1 MNRII
6 IIFVLLVIS
15 YLSLADTQIPAG
27 NVSGIWELSGSPF
40 YINGEITIPNNA
52 TLNIESGVEVI
63 FTGFYKFN
71 VQGQLLA
78 IGTEENLI
86 HFTINDTTGFSNTNS
101 SAGGWHAIRFDNTP
115 VVNDS
120 SKIIYCKLEYAKAY
134 GGGERFGGAIYINN
148 FSKVLISNSI
158 ITNNMASGW
167 GKGAGIYCENAN
179 LNISNN
185 EFINNYVSWG
195 RGGGIHCDY
204 SNLLINNNIFRDN
217 TVNSTASEGAG
228 IYCDH
233 SNSVIT
239 NNIFDNNIASG
250 TGADGAGIYC
260 ISSSEPLIIMN
271 NTFLNNQLYGNCD
284 SGSAIGVNYH
294 EYVLISDNYFGG
306 NRGGIHISQTTNAV
320 ITQNIFENNIF
331 MTTVAIGADSIYIS
345 ENEICNNTG
354 RGISIGG
361 STGIIENNLISGNSS
376 NQKGAGISVSGSN
389 FIIQNNEIIGN
400 YSSDKGGGLYLY
412 GANPG
417 IIRNNIIKGNS
428 TLNKGGAIYT
438 YSGNLTIEN
447 NLFEENTCQYD
458 GGAIYLCHASG
469 DINIIK
475 NIFTDN
481 HSINSEGGAI
491 YSFGSDCDP
500 NIINNTFVG
509 NSADNSGGAI
519 YSDFSTC
526 YIENSILW
534 NNLPNEISGGV
545 YVTYSDIEGGYNGIG
560 NINADPLFEDIGNG
574 NFNLTENSPCL
585 DAGNPNS
592 PPDPDGT
599 IIDMGAL
606 YFPHIAIYADFTVNT
621 VLGSPPLTV
630 HFTDLSHSPNT
641 NIVAWLWDF
650 DNNGTIDSYV
660 QNPTYIYEEEGVYSV
675 SLTAIG
681 EEGDIDTELK
691 EDYITVHIPTIINI
705 PDDEPTIQ
713 AGIDIAVPGD
723 IVLVHPGTY
732 IENINFN
739 GKNIT
744 VGSLFLTTQDTTYIS
759 QTIIDGNQELSTAI
773 FCSGEDSTA
782 VLYGV
787 TITNGLAVIK
797 DFEWGGGI
805 FCHNSSP
812 TLTDL
817 VVSDNTAYFGGG
829 IAAHNH
835 ANPKIVN
842 SIIKNNQALSSGGGI
857 FSNYNSNPIIRQTAI
872 IDNESDG
879 NGGGIVSWESEMILD
894 NVTLAGNSSNS
905 AGGGIYLGN
914 SNCSINSSILWD
926 NFPEEIILYSFEE
939 LSSVT
944 ISYSD
949 IQNGISGIIV
959 NNGTVNWLNGNEISN
974 PLFIENYHLSE
985 NSPCIDAGDPSFQLD
1000 PDGTITDMGF
1010 FFFNQ
1015 GIPEMLEL
1023 LYFTANYLS
1032 ENNGQINWTTNNEIN
1047 VLGFNIYRGESEDDF
1062 QNGEAILINDELI
1075 AGSGTTSEPIEYE
1088 FQDENNLMS
1097 GVDYYYWLECVNYA
1111 GSTEIFG
1118 AFPLLNVLHTNI
1130 HIAVNGS
1137 DDTGDGTEENP
1148 FATIQHGIYIS
1159 QNGDSIFVHPG
1170 IYNENINY
1178 NGKSIIIGSLY
1189 LTTQDT
1195 CYISQTIIDGNENG
1209 SVVRFESNEDTTS
1222 VLCGFTITNG
1232 TESGIYCANSSPTI
1246 LRSKIIAN
1254 STSNYGAGIRCENN
1268 SNPILKFTE
1277 ITNNISQGS
1286 GGGIGCL
1293 SGSSPIL
1300 TNVTIANNT
1309 AGYLGGGIS
1318 CIAVLDFIMINS
1330 IMWDNEPFEL
1340 HIYNSDLHIFY
1351 SDIQGGWLGEGNIYE
1366 DPLFTDPV
1374 NGNFHLT
1381 EESPCIDAGTSF
1393 FEWNGNIIIDL
1404 DEDEYFGLA
1413 PEMGA
1418 YEYCFVE
1425 ADENY
1430 NIPHFKTV
1438 LFQNYPNPFN
1448 PETAISFQLSAD
1460 SKVDLKVYNIKGQ
1473 KVKTLVNE
1481 LLPAGEHSAI
1491 WNGRDDNNKPVG
1503 SGIYFFKLRAG
1514 KFTETKKMILLK

>member
-1 MNRII
+1 
-6 IIFVLLVIS
+6 
-15 YLSLADTQIPAG
+15 
-27 NVSGIWELSGSPF
+27 
-40 YINGEITIPNNA
+40 
-52 TLNIESGVEVI
+52 
-63 FTGFYKFN
+63 
-71 VQGQLLA
+71 
-78 IGTEENLI
+78 
-86 HFTINDTTGFSNTNS
+86 
-101 SAGGWHAIRFDNTP
+101 
-115 VVNDS
+115 
-120 SKIIYCKLEYAKAY
+120 LEYGKAY
-134 GGGERFGGAIYINN
+134 GGGENSGGAIFIKNY
-148 FSKVLISNSI
+148 SKVLISDSI
-158 ITNNMASGW
+158 IMNNEALFINCTT
-167 GKGAGIYCENAN
+167 GKGAGIYCENSH
-179 LNISNN
+179 IRIVNN
-185 EFINNYVSWG
+185 TFRDNYVYFG
-195 RGGGIHCDY
+195 DGGGIYCNN
-204 SNLLINNNIFRDN
+204 SNPMITGNTIENN
-217 TVNSTASEGAG
+217 TVFLTGADGGG
-228 IYCDH
+228 IFCTH
-233 SNSVIT
+233 SNPVIT

-250 TGADGAGIYC
+250 TSANGAGIYC
-260 ISSSEPLIIMN
+260 QYNSEFIVINN
-271 NTFLNNQLYGNCD
+271 NTIFNNNLNGNSD
-284 SGSAIGVNYH
+284 SG
-294 EYVLISDNYFGG
+294 
-306 NRGGIHISQTTNAV
+306 GGIGMYHCGNVSIYENVLTGNKGGIQISYSNNV
-320 ITQNIFENNIF
+320 EITQNNVSDNISYP
-331 MTTVAIGADSIYIS
+331 AINAHGDSIYIS
-345 ENEICNNTG
+345 ENEIYNNTG
-354 RGISIGG
+354 GGINAGG
-361 STGIIENNLISGNSS
+361 SIVIIEDNYIFGNSS

-389 FIIQNNEIIGN
+389 VIIQNNEIIDN
-400 YSSDKGGGLYLY
+400 YSSNKGGGLYLY

-447 NLFEENTCQYD
+447 NLIEDNFCQYD

-526 YIENSILW
+526 FIENSILW

-744 VGSLFLTTQDTTYIS
+744 VGSLFLTTQDTIYIS

-782 VLYGV
+782 VLCGL

-817 VVSDNTAYFGGG
+817 IVYGNTAYFGGG
-829 IAAHNH
+829 VAAHYH
-835 ANPKIVN
+835 ADPKIVN
-842 SIIKNNQALSSGGGI
+842 SIIKSNQALSSGGGI
-857 FSNYNSNPIIRQTAI
+857 FSNYNSNPIIKQTAI
-872 IDNESDG
+872 INNESDG

-905 AGGGIYLGN
+905 AGGGIYSGY
-914 SNCSINSSILWD
+914 SNCLINSSILWD
-926 NFPEEIILYSFEE
+926 NFPEEIVLYSYGE

-949 IQNGISGIIV
+949 IQNGIAGIIT
-959 NNGTVNWLNGNEISN
+959 NNGTVNWLNGNNISD
-974 PLFIENYHLSE
+974 PLFDENYHLTE
-985 NSPCIDAGDPSFQLD
+985 NSPCIDIGDPSSQLD
-1000 PDGTITDMGF
+1000 PDGTITDMGYF
-1010 FFFNQ
+1010 FFDQ

-1023 LYFTANYLS
+1023 LYFTANYIS
-1032 ENNGQINWTTNNEIN
+1032 VNNGQINWTTNNEIN
-1047 VLGFNIYRGESEDDF
+1047 VSGFNIFRGENEDDF
-1062 QNGEAILINDELI
+1062 QNGVAILINGELI
-1075 AGSGTTSEPIEYE
+1075 AGSGTTLEPIEYE

-1097 GVDYYYWLECVNYA
+1097 GVYYYYWLECINYA

-1148 FATIQHGIYIS
+1148 YATIQHGISIS

-1232 TESGIYCANSSPTI
+1232 SESGIFCTNSSPTI

-1254 STSNYGAGIRCENN
+1254 STSNYGAGIRCENY

-1381 EESPCIDAGTSF
+1381 EESPCIDAGTPF

-1404 DEDEYFGLA
+1404 DEDEYFGSA
-1413 PEMGA
+1413 PDMGA
-1418 YEYCFVE
+1418 YESEYTSVE
-1425 ADENY
+1425 N
-1430 NIPHFKTV
+1430 NIIAV
-1438 LFQNYPNPFN
+1438 NRLYQNYPNPFN
-1448 PETAISFQLSAD
+1448 PTTTINYSLNENMRVSLE
-1460 SKVDLKVYNIKGQ
+1460 VYNIKGQ
-1473 KVKTLVNE
+1473 KVKTLIDE
-1481 LLPAGEHSAI
+1481 KLPAGNHQVV
-1491 WNGRDDNNKPVG
+1491 WHGKDNSGKQVA
-1503 SGIYFFKLRAG
+1503 SGIYFYKMKSG
-1514 KFTETKKMILLK
+1514 NYNETKKMILLK